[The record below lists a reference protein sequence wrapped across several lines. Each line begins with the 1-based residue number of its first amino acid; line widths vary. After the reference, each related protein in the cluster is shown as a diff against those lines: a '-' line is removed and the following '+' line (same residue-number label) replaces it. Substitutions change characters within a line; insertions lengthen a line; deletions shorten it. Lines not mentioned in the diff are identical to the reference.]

1 MKSEV
6 KEEIQTYIRY
16 INENDLRDKCEEY
29 IQMFFFLSQM
39 MLEESLG
46 ADERVIQSMAQKMVG
61 LLGQD
66 LDIDFASPNDGMTEP
81 AGGEAEIAG
90 SDTVLNLF
98 VRRLFLL
105 GETNSSLSHKK
116 KTTVSCNR
124 TKDDETG
131 TYQFRDGTWGCGPAR
146 RSGEGEETR
155 NPGNVSGGSNLEI
168 IRAV

>member
-1 MKSEV
+1 M
-6 KEEIQTYIRY
+6 
-16 INENDLRDKCEEY
+16 
-29 IQMFFFLSQM
+29 
-39 MLEESLG
+39 
-46 ADERVIQSMAQKMVG
+46 
-61 LLGQD
+61 
-66 LDIDFASPNDGMTEP
+66 
-81 AGGEAEIAG
+81 
-90 SDTVLNLF
+90 
-98 VRRLFLL
+98 